1 MRLRED
7 IRHKTEFE
15 NDKSFFS
22 CFGWFPSYITTC
34 LMDTTSNTPAAQLP
48 PFSKNV
54 AEKIIPPQ
62 AASNEMILRPGCTLL
77 LLDLTMLATLVILE
91 ADVA

>member
-1 MRLRED
+1 MRLIED
-7 IRHKTEFE
+7 IRRKTEFE
-15 NDKSFFS
+15 NDKTFFG

-34 LMDTTSNTPAAQLP
+34 FTNTTPKTPAAQLLSS
-48 PFSKNV
+48 SKNV
-54 AEKIIPPQ
+54 AGKIIPPQ

-77 LLDLTMLATLVILE
+77 SLNLTMLATLVTLE